1 MRNPIRRKNLN
12 LRFLP
17 IAAIALLALYGA
29 EPVRAGHWTNG
40 LGIGLIVLGLA
51 LRSWGAGHLTK
62 RERLTVSGPYAHHR
76 HPLYAGTLL
85 IATGFASLLGGATAW
100 ALALLSAAGFFL
112 AYFPRKER
120 RESALLESE
129 FGGAYVVYRA
139 SVPALLPR
147 RTAWKPS
154 HAVAKAVP
162 LSSAWSFERWGDNNE
177 HGTLLGVVAGGL
189 LVATVAMRN
198 LA

>member
-1 MRNPIRRKNLN
+1 MRNPIRSKNLN
-12 LRFLP
+12 RRLLP
-17 IAAIALLALYGA
+17 IAVVALLALYGA
-29 EPVRAGHWTNG
+29 EPLRAGHWTSG
-40 LGIGLIVLGLA
+40 LGVGWIVVGLA
-51 LRSWGAGHLTK
+51 LRSWGAGHLIK

-85 IATGFASLLGGATAW
+85 IAVGFASLLGGTTAW
-100 ALALLSAAGFFL
+100 SLACLSAAWFFL
-112 AYFPRKER
+112 VYFPRKER

-147 RTAWKPS
+147 RTPWKPS
-154 HAVAKAVP
+154 HAFAKAVP

-177 HGTLLGVVAGGL
+177 HGTLLGVTAGGL
-189 LVATVAMRN
+189 LVAAMALRN